1 MKIKPPGIPALGM
14 GIKNWFVV
22 PALAM
27 VAWGAFVSMMGY
39 DWPRPG
45 YWEFFMLRIVA
56 YLVMTTSVKG
66 WKSEK
71 EGEL

>member
-1 MKIKPPGIPALGM
+1 MKIKPPGISALGM

-22 PALAM
+22 PAIAM

-45 YWEFFMLRIVA
+45 YWEFFMLRLVA
-56 YLVMTTSVKG
+56 GLIMRVPCTEWVIK
-66 WKSEK
+66 K
-71 EGEL
+71 EDD

>member
-1 MKIKPPGIPALGM
+1 MKIKPPGIQALGM

-27 VAWGAFVSMMGY
+27 MAWGAFVSMMGY

-45 YWEFFMLRIVA
+45 YWEFFMLRLVA
-56 YLVMTTSVKG
+56 GLIMRVPCTEWVIK
-66 WKSEK
+66 K
-71 EGEL
+71 EDD